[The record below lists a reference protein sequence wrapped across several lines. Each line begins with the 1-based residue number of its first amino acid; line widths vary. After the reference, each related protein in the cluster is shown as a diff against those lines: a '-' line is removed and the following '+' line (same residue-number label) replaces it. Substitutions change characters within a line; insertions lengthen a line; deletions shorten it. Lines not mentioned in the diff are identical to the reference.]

1 MKRVITYLIV
11 LALLF
16 FAGMIYCLIG
26 FPTELEN
33 FRLPAICSLIGG
45 LGGVLYCARG
55 VYLNRAVHNSWDDR
69 WLVWYGLRP
78 LVSLGCGAVSYLF
91 LKAGLL
97 VLEAGTKAD
106 ATDMGFYA
114 FAFIAGYN
122 VDKFLE
128 KIEDISKSIWGI
140 EKSRV
145 GKSESNGEN
154 K

>member
-1 MKRVITYLIV
+1 MKRVVAYLIT

-16 FAGMIYCLIG
+16 FGGLIYSLVN
-26 FPTELEN
+26 FPSDFEN
-33 FRLPAICSLIGG
+33 FRLPTVCSLIGG
-45 LGGVLYCARG
+45 LGGTLYCARG
-55 VYLNRAVHNSWDDR
+55 VYINKAVHNRWDDR
-69 WLVWYGLRP
+69 WLVWYSLRP

-140 EKSRV
+140 EKSRA
-145 GKSESNGEN
+145 GKNDANGGQ